1 MACWPVLCVFWCQ
14 SLKDNHEF
22 SVPYVQFQPIC
33 TEMRS
38 VHLLRHNHNCS
49 RDTSTTVTKLGRHID
64 VIIVRPV
71 TPHIAGVVVGYWR
84 NGCSY
89 RNIAR

>member
-1 MACWPVLCVFWCQ
+1 MLASVVCVLV
-14 SLKDNHEF
+14 SITEGNHEF

-49 RDTSTTVTKLGRHID
+49 LDTSTTVTKLGRHID
-64 VIIVRPV
+64 VIMVRPV
-71 TPHIAGVVVGYWR
+71 IPHSA
-84 NGCSY
+84 
-89 RNIAR
+89 